1 MQSLCASFIRRESQ
15 SSLRAMS
22 GVHLRHQT
30 MYQRNKRK
38 EKDLT
43 GNRYRRH

>member
-1 MQSLCASFIRRESQ
+1 MG
-15 SSLRAMS
+15 S
-22 GVHLRHQT
+22 GIHLRHQT

-43 GNRYRRH
+43 GNRYGIALMASHVSPGGHVTLID